1 MKSNSVLSSLF
12 ALSAIIL
19 AFPSV
24 FAAPP
29 SNLQQQP
36 AEAYGQL
43 PLSFEANQGQTDPR
57 VRFLVHGRGYT
68 LFLTGDE
75 AVINLTSTAKIS
87 APLPSQSPD
96 AGQSPAILHMHLAG
110 ATQTTSP
117 AGLDRLPGIS
127 NYFTGSNP
135 QNWHTDI
142 PTYSRIRYANAYP
155 GIDLVYHGNQGQL
168 EFDFVVQP
176 GANPNQIVLDVSSS
190 DSTQTAA
197 VSHSLRIDSQGDLV
211 ISANDREIRFHK
223 PLLYQQ
229 AATGGQKKIV
239 DGSFLLTND
248 HTIGFQISSYDHSR
262 PLVIDPV
269 LAYST
274 LLGGSNSS
282 SGAAIALDEDGYA
295 YVVGSTASTDFPVT
309 SGAYQTTPPPPIQV
323 DSLIFV
329 TKLNKNGSALVYST
343 FLGNGFGTGI
353 ALDAQKN
360 AYITGVSYGAG
371 FPTTPHAFQPSING
385 GSDVVVAKLSASGSD
400 LLYGT
405 YLGGSSDEFNSFAS
419 VAVDVHGNA
428 YITGNTSSPDFP
440 VTPHAFQTTYIGAG
454 DNSFGGVPQDAFVT
468 KLNPT
473 GTALVYSTFL
483 GGSDFDEATGIAVDV
498 AGHAFVTGHTLSTD
512 FPTTPGS
519 LQSVSPGAPL
529 SGDDNSFVT
538 KFAVNGSALVYST
551 YLGGGNCNG
560 GSEYS
565 IRYSIVLDPSNNAY
579 LTGDT
584 QCSDFPV
591 TPHAF
596 QTTLHGQANAYVSKL
611 NPSGSALVYST
622 FLGGS
627 GFDQGAGIAID
638 LTGAAYVQGQA
649 SSPDFPTTPNAF
661 STTRNGFANA
671 FLTKLAPGGSTLL
684 YSTYFGGSVTEAQ
697 QAGYVVTDAAGSAYI
712 TGNTFSP
719 DFPTTP
725 QAFQKTFSGNEDAFI
740 AKFKLGIGP
749 PTVAAQCLND
759 EWKLFTVPRQFAGP
773 GDCLAYVLEQR
784 LN

>member
-1 MKSNSVLSSLF
+1 MKSNSALSPLF
-12 ALSAIIL
+12 VLSAIIL
-19 AFPSV
+19 AFPSA
-24 FAAPP
+24 FATPP

-43 PLSFEANQGQTDPR
+43 PLSFEANHGQTDPR

-75 AVINLTSTAKIS
+75 AVINLTSTAKIP
-87 APLPSQSPD
+87 APLSSQSPD
-96 AGQSPAILHMHLAG
+96 AQQSPTILHMRLAG

-117 AGLDRLPGIS
+117 AGLDRLPGVS

-197 VSHSLRIDSQGDLV
+197 ASHSLRIDPQGDLV
-211 ISANDREIRFHK
+211 ISANGREIRFHK
-223 PLLYQQ
+223 PVLYQQ
-229 AATGGQKKIV
+229 AATGGQKEIV
-239 DGSFLLTND
+239 DGSFLLTGD
-248 HTIGFQISSYDHSR
+248 HTIGFHIASYDRSR

-274 LLGGSNSS
+274 FLGGSDSA
-282 SGAAIALDEDGYA
+282 SGSAIAVDADGYA
-295 YVVGSTASTDFPVT
+295 YVVGSTTSTDFPVT
-309 SGAYQTTPPPPIQV
+309 SGAYQTTAPVPTTPN
-323 DSLIFV
+323 SFIFV
-329 TKLNKNGSALVYST
+329 TKINKAGSALVYST
-343 FLGNGFGTGI
+343 YLGNAFATGL

-360 AYITGVSYGAG
+360 AYIVGNSYGPG
-371 FPTTPHAFQPSING
+371 FPTTPHAFQPSNNG
-385 GSDVVVAKLSASGSD
+385 GIDVVVAKLSASGSH
-400 LLYGT
+400 LLFST
-405 YLGGSSDEFNSFAS
+405 YLGGSSDEFSTYNGI
-419 VAVDVHGNA
+419 AVDA
-428 YITGNTSSPDFP
+428 YGSVYIAGDTMSPDFP
-440 VTPHAFQTTYIGAG
+440 VTPHAFQTIFVGAG
-454 DNSFGGVPQDAFVT
+454 PNSFSGIPQDAFVT

-483 GGSDFDEATGIAVDV
+483 GGNDFDEATGIAVDPV
-498 AGHAFVTGHTLSTD
+498 GHAFVTGHTFSTD

-519 LQSVSPGAPL
+519 LQPVDPALPGFA
-529 SGDDNSFVT
+529 DDSFVT
-538 KFAVNGSALVYST
+538 KLNPTGTALVYST
-551 YLGGGNCNG
+551 YLGGGNCTG
-560 GSEYS
+560 GAEYVVD
-565 IRYSIVLDPSNNAY
+565 YSVVLDPFDNAY
-579 LTGDT
+579 LTGAT
-584 QCSDFPV
+584 TCSDFPV

-596 QTTLHGQANAYVSKL
+596 QTTLRAQTTAYVTKL

-622 FLGGS
+622 YLGGS
-627 GFDQGAGIAID
+627 SFDQGASIAID
-638 LTGAAYVQGQA
+638 VTGAAYVQGQTA
-649 SSPDFPTTPNAF
+649 STDFPTTPNAF
-661 STTRNGFANA
+661 STTLKGFTNA
-671 FLTKLAPGGSTLL
+671 FLTKLAPDASTLL
-684 YSTYFGGSVTEAQ
+684 YSTYFGGSITEAQ
-697 QAGYVVTDAAGSAYI
+697 QAGGVAVDAEGGAYI
-712 TGNTFSP
+712 TANTFSP

-725 QAFQKTFSGNEDAFI
+725 NAFQKTFSGNEDAFI

-759 EWKLFTVPRQFAGP
+759 EWKLFTIPRQFAGP

-784 LN
+784 LK